1 MRRAFVQSVL
11 EYLFKK
17 LGTAEGQPHTY
28 QAKGN
33 FRPLCS
39 KPVCTLWV
47 GCALTGVSG
56 GEPGSQ
62 TPSERRNWGGEF
74 LAWYMWGRFGSPPA
88 GGARGGALP
97 RNIEKIP
104 FAFKLKKR

>member
-1 MRRAFVQSVL
+1 MGYPPRCACGGDVL
-11 EYLFKK
+11 LSPCVRGEL
-17 LGTAEGQPHTY
+17 EGGWTLALPHMY

-33 FRPLCS
+33 FRLLCS

-56 GEPGSQ
+56 GDPGSQ

-74 LAWYMWGRFGSPPA
+74 LA
-88 GGARGGALP
+88 
-97 RNIEKIP
+97 
-104 FAFKLKKR
+104 